1 MSVQGGTTPLN
12 SLLRKGKEEMIATK
26 DLERII
32 QLALYS
38 AYVKDERPV
47 SILISSRVES
57 GKTEILRKSS
67 HLDGILYIADATAYG
82 IQKEYLDQIATGKI
96 RTIVIPDL
104 ITPLSRSSDT
114 VETFIAFLNGLIEE
128 GIVEIQTYATSIK
141 LTVPARCNIITSI
154 AKEHLFDQRHRWT
167 KVGFLS
173 RVVPVSYSYGA
184 STIYDIMDSIANKG
198 YHSEQPFSLN
208 FPEESIDIKLPVEIA
223 NRIMALVPNVIDR
236 ENFAEKLYGFRLQKQ
251 LQTLCMASA
260 LQRGKETVTEEDF
273 NKVKRLSDFFN
284 LSFRQI

>member
-114 VETFIAFLNGLIEE
+114 VETFIAFLKLSAFRGSGPAPTADPISMVFPKITFPNSRLAIS
-128 GIVEIQTYATSIK
+128 YA
-141 LTVPARCNIITSI
+141 
-154 AKEHLFDQRHRWT
+154 
-167 KVGFLS
+167 
-173 RVVPVSYSYGA
+173 
-184 STIYDIMDSIANKG
+184 
-198 YHSEQPFSLN
+198 LN
-208 FPEESIDIKLPVEIA
+208 
-223 NRIMALVPNVIDR
+223 
-236 ENFAEKLYGFRLQKQ
+236 
-251 LQTLCMASA
+251 T
-260 LQRGKETVTEEDF
+260 
-273 NKVKRLSDFFN
+273 
-284 LSFRQI
+284 